1 MAAQDQDVAKLLAV
15 VTFTICVAALFDPRF
30 RKLCLSLLCKL

>member
-1 MAAQDQDVAKLLAV
+1 MAQQNDLTKLVGFLMV
-15 VTFTICVAALFDPRF
+15 VTCIAALVDPRF